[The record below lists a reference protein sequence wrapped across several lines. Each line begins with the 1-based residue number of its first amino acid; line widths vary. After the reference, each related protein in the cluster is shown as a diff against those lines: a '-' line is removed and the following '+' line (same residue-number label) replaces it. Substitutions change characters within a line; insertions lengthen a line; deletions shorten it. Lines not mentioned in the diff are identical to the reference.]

1 MKILFS
7 MHGEAGHHLG
17 TFRLAR
23 ALVSQGHRV
32 TYLGLPR
39 VRQLVEDQGF
49 AFIAFAEELFAT
61 PADAQEPP
69 AADALFR
76 RYTTAIVD
84 GSLDACLLSARP
96 DLLLC
101 DSFLWYVALRALRLG
116 IPTIQISTSLFLFD
130 NARIPPAVTSLRP
143 GRGVLSAL
151 RISLAWKLMHLRY
164 LVTKRLASRLVGAYR
179 APLRMHHL
187 TDTFLWVARQSGVRL
202 RRNVTYLQDEIG
214 PHLILPE
221 LVLCPAA
228 FQLPGP
234 RAKQRR
240 HCGDFID
247 FQRQE
252 PPLPFDPS
260 GRTTILCSLGTSA
273 GAYRQARRFF
283 AAVAEASA
291 LAPEWFFVLHISDPA
306 LIGAFSSSANLL
318 VVPWI
323 SQLTLLRHTAVMV
336 HHGGLNSIM
345 ECVQNDVPMVILP
358 CARDQPGNAVRAA
371 HHQLALT
378 ADVRSITADRLRQ
391 LIGEA
396 MGDRGLKR
404 GLRRMKEQIEAERG
418 LQQAVAFIE
427 GFSAGGD
434 IDEP

>member
-1 MKILFS
+1 

-23 ALVSQGHRV
+23 ALVSRGHRV

-49 AFIAFAEELFAT
+49 AFIPFAGDLFTVTGA
-61 PADAQEPP
+61 AQESP
-69 AADALFR
+69 AAAAALFH

-84 GSLDACLLSARP
+84 GRLDACLLSDRP

-101 DSFLWYVALRALRLG
+101 DAFLWYVALRALRLG
-116 IPTIQISTSLFLFD
+116 LPTIQISTSLFLFD
-130 NARIPPAVTSLRP
+130 NARIPPAVTSIRP
-143 GRGVLSAL
+143 GRGLLSAL

-202 RRNVTYLQDEIG
+202 RRNVTHLQDEIG

-247 FQRQE
+247 VQRQE

-291 LAPEWFFVLHISDPA
+291 LATEWFFVLHISDPA
-306 LIGAFSSSANLL
+306 LIGAFASSANLL

-323 SQLTLLRHTAVMV
+323 SQLTLLRHAAVMV

-378 ADVRSITADRLRQ
+378 ADMRSITAEGLRQ

-396 MGDRGLKR
+396 MADPGLKR
-404 GLRRMKEQIEAERG
+404 GLRGMKEQIEREQG
-418 LQQAVAFIE
+418 LSQAVAFIE
-427 GFSAGGD
+427 DFRAGFTAAGD
-434 IDEP
+434 NDEP